1 MASLAPTTRL
11 EAVNVM
17 LRALGQSPVSSLEN
31 NNDVTVSKAK
41 ATLEE
46 YNREVQSL
54 GWKFNTEEDY
64 ELVTD
69 SNNKIAI
76 PLDAL
81 QIDPD
86 DNAKKYV
93 QRGQFL
99 YDTDNHTDTFTQ
111 NVKVTLVF
119 YLDYET
125 LPEIARRYIAIKAAR
140 AFFRRERK
148 DPDQDTITAREEYEA
163 KANADRMYA
172 RVADQTL
179 LSTGTI
185 RGHRRSPLRR

>member
-64 ELVTD
+64 KLVTD

-179 LSTGTI
+179 LSTGTV